1 MPYSNTRAATAPQG
15 SPGYHGRVDPESRA
29 PRSRS
34 WLHWSW
40 LLSTSLLV
48 LIAIGAPF
56 LFGLFSKGPAVPEA
70 LPVSAAAA
78 SDRLREE
85 HHYSFALAVIELAP
99 RKPSGKRWDPDGSGP
114 DIAYRVL
121 WQGNLVH
128 ESATKDDTLLARW
141 SNTSLDAGRPARP
154 VSIDSSLK
162 GARITARA
170 ADRLEVRIRDS
181 DLIDDDELDPWS
193 VPVADLRVGDQHWDH
208 PVPGVVAVI
217 TRVLPLEEIDLETL
231 VR

>member
-1 MPYSNTRAATAPQG
+1 M
-15 SPGYHGRVDPESRA
+15 DPESRP

-40 LLSTSLLV
+40 LLSTSLLALV
-48 LIAIGAPF
+48 AIGAPF
-56 LFGLFSKGPAVPEA
+56 LLGLFSEGPRVPETRPA
-70 LPVSAAAA
+70 SAAAA

-85 HHYSFALAVIELAP
+85 HHYSFAIAVVELTA

-128 ESATKDDTLLARW
+128 ESTTKDDTLLARW
-141 SNTSLDAGRPARP
+141 SNTSLTLSDLLDA

-217 TRVLPLEEIDLETL
+217 TRVLPPRGD
-231 VR
+231 RP